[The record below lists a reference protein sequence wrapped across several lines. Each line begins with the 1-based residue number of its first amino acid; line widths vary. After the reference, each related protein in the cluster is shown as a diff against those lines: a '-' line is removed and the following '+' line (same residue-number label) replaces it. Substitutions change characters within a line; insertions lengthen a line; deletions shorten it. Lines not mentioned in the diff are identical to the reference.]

1 MKKLFSSKSNLH
13 LRYPR
18 VARVNKLLREI
29 VAEEIERLSD
39 SDQRLSLLTVTDVA
53 TDPDL
58 RHSKILF
65 SSLTEQASEALE
77 ENRAKIQKAISTQV
91 RMKRTPQLKFLVD
104 DAIVSG
110 QKIEAIIQKIHEE

>member
-1 MKKLFSSKSNLH
+1 MH

-18 VARVNKLLREI
+18 VARVNQLLREV

-58 RHSKILF
+58 RHSTILF
-65 SSLTEQASEALE
+65 SSLDEPASEALE
-77 ENRAKIQKAISTQV
+77 ENRAKIQKAIASQV
-91 RMKRTPQLKFLVD
+91 RMKRTPQLKFSLD
-104 DAIVSG
+104 EAIVSG
-110 QKIEAIIQKIHEE
+110 QKIEAIIQKIHEQ